1 MIDANDLDDKLSKA
15 NKNQTNKLSKI
26 MKDALEEVFSVGDED
41 HLQVLFTSCVALK
54 SLIVE
59 HIDPNKLVSELDTDT
74 FSVRRA
80 LACIE
85 AMRKIQKLE
94 DKLQMNDV
102 LRKSAEVLGVEDE
115 QVDNIVNKAHKDKDQ
130 DREVEELTDKLAKGA
145 LDVFKSTE
153 SGKA

>member
-26 MKDALEEVFSVGDED
+26 MKDALAEVFSVGDED

-59 HIDPNKLVSELDTDT
+59 HIDPDKLMSEINTDN
-74 FSVRRA
+74 FAVRRA

-102 LRKSAEVLGVEDE
+102 LKKSAEVLGVEDE